1 MKSEKIFTPKRIIGI
16 IIVCLMIILG
26 NVRNYSTFKSYNIYP
41 ESSTEVIEDVEKE
54 RDIFLQTF
62 INNLAEN
69 KYEEAYAM
77 LADSA
82 KVDTFATLE
91 SFSKYF
97 KDHIIDN
104 NKVKKEVRINWNSVE
119 VVDKVKNNFYTVVL
133 AINPEEFSK
142 LNVTFEEILSFY
154 NARTFSVT
162 VLEPKP
168 YDYKIYMVKP
178 NIPLTEKELEEYSYR
193 D

>member
-1 MKSEKIFTPKRIIGI
+1 MKSEKIFTPRRIIGI
-16 IIVCLMIILG
+16 IFLMLLYVLMIFNNRID
-26 NVRNYSTFKSYNIYP
+26 NKSYNIYP
-41 ESSTEVIEDVEKE
+41 EDSTEIDEEYGKE
-54 RDIFLQTF
+54 RDDFLEVF

-104 NKVKKEVRINWNSVE
+104 NKVKKELSYTWTGSELSNNTI
-119 VVDKVKNNFYTVVL
+119 NNFYTVVL

>member
-1 MKSEKIFTPKRIIGI
+1 MKNDKIFTPRRIIGI
-16 IIVCLMIILG
+16 IFLILLYVLMIFNNRID
-26 NVRNYSTFKSYNIYP
+26 NKSYNIYP
-41 ESSTEVIEDVEKE
+41 EDSTEIDEEYGKE
-54 RDIFLQTF
+54 RDDFLEVF

-104 NKVKKEVRINWNSVE
+104 NKVKKELSYTWTGSELSNNVL
-119 VVDKVKNNFYTVVL
+119 NNFYTVVL